1 MIYLRHSFI
10 VLGSI
15 CLLFSAGCDRPLTI
29 PSLPGQPRPS
39 DVPIKPQDVTDFAQL
54 YSLNCAGCHG
64 TDGKGSGALALNN
77 PVYLGIVSDATIT
90 KVTTLGL
97 PGTLM
102 PAFALSAGGSMTDS
116 QIAIVVS
123 GIRQWATA
131 TPPSGSTPPPYAA
144 GAVTGDAARGATAY
158 TTFCQSCHGP
168 EGRGTP
174 KLGSIVDTS
183 FLALVSDQSLRSTII
198 AGRPDRGHPDWAHCV
213 EGQAL
218 TDQQV
223 TDVVTWLA
231 NQRSPTPGNP
241 YPLKP

>member
-77 PVYLGIVSDATIT
+77 PVYLGIVSDATIS

-174 KLGSIVDTS
+174 KVGSSI
-183 FLALVSDQSLRSTII
+183 
-198 AGRPDRGHPDWAHCV
+198 H
-213 EGQAL
+213 
-218 TDQQV
+218 
-223 TDVVTWLA
+223 
-231 NQRSPTPGNP
+231 
-241 YPLKP
+241 